1 MITPQESRASQI
13 GARRQLVR
21 ILVPLLRAIS
31 SPFYDRR
38 YLVGRYFDASLIG
51 WGWAVR
57 GILMQRIL
65 GYNRHVPWPMS
76 TASTVD
82 DPSGLEFDPNDMQ
95 NFMHFGCY
103 FSNVGGGRIRIG
115 SGTVI
120 APNVGIVT
128 TNHSPADPRRHE
140 SARHVTI
147 GENCWLGM
155 NSVILPGVTLGP
167 NTTVGAGAIVTESF
181 PDGHCVLIGVPA
193 RSRAAA
199 PRSS

>member
-1 MITPQESRASQI
+1 MTASHSAPT
-13 GARRQLVR
+13 ARHGTRRHVLRVV
-21 ILVPLLRAIS
+21 VPVLRAFS
-31 SPFYDRR
+31 ALFYDRR

-51 WGWAVR
+51 WGWAMR
-57 GILMQRIL
+57 GIVMQRIL

-76 TASTVD
+76 VASTVD
-82 DPSGLEFDPNDMQ
+82 DPAGLEFDPNDMQ

-128 TNHSPADPRRHE
+128 TNHSSHDPAHHE
-140 SARHVTI
+140 QARHVTI

-155 NSVILPGVTLGP
+155 NCVILPGVTLGP
-167 NTTVGAGAIVTESF
+167 NTVVGAGAVVTESF

-193 RSRAAA
+193 RSKAMSRHV
-199 PRSS
+199 S